1 MTDPTTPDNVDMGE
15 NDMSNTLSA
24 AQEARVRAALADL
37 THLTEGAPVD
47 DPVPADVWDRMERA
61 ISAEAAERAVVRA
74 AVAEG
79 TVADLGAERKRRRQ
93 PRAIRWTAP
102 LVAVS
107 AVVLGIAVVNNINQ
121 ATPPVV
127 VAGEAPDAANGTT
140 ADAPVQAEPE
150 VAAAAAP
157 APEPAAV
164 AESAPQVVQA
174 GFIPPARKV
183 MATAE
188 NFTSDQLTDQVADVL
203 TALGIDEVAD
213 IEAMPVEEIASDEI
227 TGTDSPESDSAAR
240 SATGEATDAAAEMP
254 MMVSQPEVLRECITD
269 ITESSASQAL
279 VVLLGRFNGEEAGVV
294 VIPTPMMTDATV
306 AHFDSVSDPTM
317 HIYVVGTGCGASP
330 ARVMVHVLHSLQ

>member
-1 MTDPTTPDNVDMGE
+1 MAKST
-15 NDMSNTLSA
+15 MSGDDVSIPLNPA
-24 AQEARVRAALADL
+24 EDARVRAALADL
-37 THLTEGAPVD
+37 THLTESAPVD
-47 DPVPADVWDRMERA
+47 DPVPADVWARMERA

-79 TVADLGAERKRRRQ
+79 TVADLSAERKRRRQ

-107 AVVLGIAVVNNINQ
+107 AVVLGIAVVTNINQ
-121 ATPPVV
+121 AQPPVV
-127 VAGEAPDAANGTT
+127 VAGEAPERI
-140 ADAPVQAEPE
+140 DAPAPEPG
-150 VAAAAAP
+150 AAAAPAPADAP

-203 TALGIDEVAD
+203 TTLGIDEVAD
-213 IEAMPVEEIASDEI
+213 IEAMPVEEIASAEI
-227 TGTDSPESDSAAR
+227 AGTDAPETESTEPMASD
-240 SATGEATDAAAEMP
+240 EMP

-317 HIYVVGTGCGASP
+317 HIYVVGPGCGASP
-330 ARVMVHVLHSLQ
+330 ARVMVHVLYSLQ

>member
-1 MTDPTTPDNVDMGE
+1 MTDPTTPDNVDMSS
-15 NDMSNTLSA
+15 DLSPA
-24 AQEARVRAALADL
+24 EEARVRAALADL

-47 DPVPADVWDRMERA
+47 DPVPADVWARMERA

-79 TVADLGAERKRRRQ
+79 TVADLSAERKRRRQ

-107 AVVLGIAVVNNINQ
+107 AVVLGIAVVTNINQ
-121 ATPPVV
+121 AEPPVV
-127 VAGEAPDAANGTT
+127 VAGEAPGPI
-140 ADAPVQAEPE
+140 DAPVSAQPE
-150 VAAAAAP
+150 AAAAPAPADAP

-203 TALGIDEVAD
+203 TTLGIDEVAD
-213 IEAMPVEEIASDEI
+213 IEAMPVEDIASDEI
-227 TGTDSPESDSAAR
+227 TGSDTPEAESAAR
-240 SATGEATDAAAEMP
+240 SATAETADAAAEMP

-269 ITESSASQAL
+269 ITDSSASQAL

-306 AHFDSVSDPTM
+306 AHFNSVSDPTM